1 MNYDFAKVRIIRIL
15 ISVKFAVTMHIPD
28 GYLSPQTYV
37 PLFGA
42 FVGVASVAVRKV
54 KKDLA
59 ARNIPYLGM
68 AAAFSFIIMM
78 FNLPVPGGT
87 PGHAVGSAVI
97 AILFGPWAAMI
108 AVSVALIIQALVF
121 GDGGIT
127 AIGAN
132 CFNMAVF
139 MPFAAWYI
147 FKLFGNNP
155 ARKSRVFIAA
165 FISGYLSLVLAAI
178 LTAIEFGIQPMI
190 ASTAD
195 GKALYC
201 PYDLSIAIPAMAI
214 EHLLLFGIAEG
225 LITAFIIRYFL
236 KNEPGLIYAF
246 AKRDWHEDE

>member
-1 MNYDFAKVRIIRIL
+1 MKILSNFAFSECDATTDIISEI
-15 ISVKFAVTMHIPD
+15 MHIPD
-28 GYLSPQTYV
+28 GYLSPQTYI

-42 FVGVASVAVRKV
+42 FAAATAVAVRKV
-54 KKDLA
+54 KKEVSV
-59 ARNIPYLGM
+59 RNIPYLGM

-87 PGHAVGSAVI
+87 TGHAVGSAVI

-139 MPFAAWYI
+139 MPFVAWYI
-147 FKLFGNNP
+147 FKLAGNNP
-155 ARKSRVFIAA
+155 VKTKRIFLVA
-165 FISGYLSLVLAAI
+165 FISGYLSLVLTAI
-178 LTAIEFGIQPMI
+178 LTAFEFGIQPII
-190 ASTAD
+190 ASAAD

-225 LITAFIIRYFL
+225 MITALIIRYVL
-236 KNEPGLIYAF
+236 VNEPGLIHAF
-246 AKRDWHEDE
+246 RKEGQYENK

>member
-1 MNYDFAKVRIIRIL
+1 
-15 ISVKFAVTMHIPD
+15 MHIPD

-37 PLFGA
+37 PLLGA
-42 FVGVASVAVRKV
+42 FVSVAAVAV
-54 KKDLA
+54 KKVRNA
-59 ARNIPYLGM
+59 VSARNIPYLGM
-68 AAAFSFIIMM
+68 ASAFSFIVMM

-87 PGHAVGSAVI
+87 TGHAVGSAVI
-97 AILFGPWAAMI
+97 AIIFGPWAATI

-139 MPFAAWYI
+139 MPFAAYYI
-147 FKLFGNNP
+147 FRLTVQNP
-155 ARKSRVFIAA
+155 VNKARVYFAS
-165 FISGYLSLVLAAI
+165 FISGYLSLVLTAI
-178 LTAIEFGIQPMI
+178 LTATEFGIQPMI
-190 ASTAD
+190 ASSAD

-201 PYDLSIAIPAMAI
+201 PYNLSIAVPAMAI

-225 LITAFIIRYFL
+225 IITATIVSYFL

-246 AKRDWHEDE
+246 RKGNGNENKNK

>member
-1 MNYDFAKVRIIRIL
+1 
-15 ISVKFAVTMHIPD
+15 MHIPD
-28 GYLSPQTYV
+28 GYLSPQTYI
-37 PLFGA
+37 PFIGI
-42 FVGVASVAVRKV
+42 FVTAAAVAVRKV
-54 KKDLA
+54 NNEVS

-78 FNLPVPGGT
+78 FNLPIPGGT
-87 PGHAVGSAVI
+87 TGHAVGSAVI
-97 AILFGPWAAMI
+97 AILFGPWAATV

-139 MPFAAWYI
+139 MPFVAYYI
-147 FKLFGNNP
+147 FILFSNN
-155 ARKSRVFIAA
+155 AAKKVRVNIAA
-165 FISGYLSLVLAAI
+165 FISGYFSLVMTAI
-178 LTAIEFGIQPMI
+178 LTAVEFGIQPMI
-190 ASTAD
+190 ASTSD

-214 EHLLLFGIAEG
+214 EHLLLFGIVEG
-225 LITAFIIRYFL
+225 IITALIVSYFL

-246 AKRDWHEDE
+246 RKGGKNEIE